1 MEQKFKSSKSSL
13 SPYKIKEHAKLVWLI
28 IQKEWGSWW
37 HSELTPALP
46 SLSAVPQQASLSR
59 QGRRKVLRGSTRGWE
74 QRRAEQPLHRNRCK
88 SAGNSS
94 VSSSR
99 RHTTKLNTP
108 PIIKMLLNMLVPSW
122 LGETWGAGVTPDL
135 SIPNGCAPCRI
146 HLLES
151 GLAELGGSSA
161 SG

>member
-13 SPYKIKEHAKLVWLI
+13 SPYKIKERAKLVWHI

-37 HSELTPALP
+37 HSELTPALSSP
-46 SLSAVPQQASLSR
+46 SAVPQQASLSR
-59 QGRRKVLRGSTRGWE
+59 QGRRRVLRGSTRGWE
-74 QRRAEQPLHRNRCK
+74 QRRAEQPLHWNRCK

-99 RHTTKLNTP
+99 RHATKLNTP
-108 PIIKMLLNMLVPSW
+108 PIIKMLLDMLLLSW

-135 SIPNGCAPCRI
+135 STPNGCALHGI
-146 HLLES
+146 LLLES
-151 GLAELGGSSA
+151 GPTELGGSSA